1 MCSDSTQSRSVP
13 FSNMA
18 RGAAAAG
25 IFFSAAVGLLGFA
38 GIAQAASGLSANPN
52 AVPTISAP
60 IAPPSSA
67 VQHVAQAA
75 APVAT
80 QAAAAAAPAANAAAA
95 TAASVAD
102 SAAPVV
108 DAASSAAGPVAA
120 QASSTAA
127 PVVHAASSAAAPVVL
142 AADPVVN
149 AAAPVVD
156 AVVPVVHAVAP
167 VVQATAPV
175 VHTVVAVLGAAAPA
189 VHPSLPALASSAP
202 RTLPAVPPASGSPR
216 IQSGAFGHGRR
227 TTPFGGS
234 RMAGAVRGFGA
245 RAGSAGLWSAS
256 STRTAV
262 VSARANERLPA
273 FPHVGLL
280 PGLGVA
286 PRSAPLG
293 SPPASSSAGG
303 RWRYCLGSGG
313 SARVLVVV
321 CGRGCRPPHAGRR

>member
-1 MCSDSTQSRSVP
+1 MCSGSTQSRSVP

-67 VQHVAQAA
+67 AQHVAQAA

-80 QAAAAAAPAANAAAA
+80 QTAAAQAAAAVAPAANAAAA

-102 SAAPVV
+102 S
-108 DAASSAAGPVAA
+108 
-120 QASSTAA
+120 AA

-227 TTPFGGS
+227 TNPFGGS